1 MNIQKDGPPPQ
12 YPGHVDHG
20 AFENI
25 ELDQMD
31 KTGTPLP
38 TPPRPVQAHEEP
50 NIHFYRPAPRLKRR
64 AYIIALV
71 ALAIMVIILAT
82 FAGILV
88 RSQPPAPSDS
98 STTPIESN
106 TPALPWRPTTV
117 ISVSTAT
124 PTTTLVTVTT
134 QTSDVFGITVL
145 PSHSTAES
153 AVTDAARWHEKSRV
167 KASKLE

>member
-1 MNIQKDGPPPQ
+1 MNTQKDAPPPQ
-12 YPGHVDHG
+12 YPGQLDHG

-38 TPPRPVQAHEEP
+38 PRPVQPREEP
-50 NIHFYRPAPRLKRR
+50 NINFYRPAPRPKRR
-64 AYIIALV
+64 VYIIALV
-71 ALAIMVIILAT
+71 ALAIIVIILTT
-82 FAGILV
+82 FAGILI
-88 RSQPPAPSDS
+88 RNQRPAGNDTP
-98 STTPIESN
+98 TAPIESN

-117 ISVSTAT
+117 VSVSTAA

-145 PSHSTAES
+145 PSHSTLGTSLQLQLPLAS
-153 AVTDAARWHEKSRV
+153 TRRV
-167 KASKLE
+167 M